1 MESSKTRAQE
11 SVASRRGMN
20 DLQIENPS
28 TLWNLPFLRWLV
40 VINGMVPLLVL
51 ASDGLRNQLGANAVS
66 NALHTT
72 GKLSLLFL
80 LLSLCMTPLR
90 WISGWGGW
98 ISFRRALGLYGF
110 LYAIVHFA
118 IYFSLDREGNLASTI
133 QEMSQRRFLWIGAM
147 GLLLMVP
154 LALTSTQTMIHRLGP
169 RNWKRL
175 HRLAYLIAALGV
187 LHYTMSVKS
196 DVSIP
201 ILYGTVLAGL
211 LLTRVGHSYWFSE
224 RKSRLPTHK
233 ERQPMPGAKRRFW
246 QGALRVVSVDDETP
260 SVKTFRLVSL
270 DGSDLPFTFE
280 AGQYL
285 SLEVQVG
292 GELLRRR
299 YTISS
304 SPNETQYCEITVKRE
319 PLGRVSAYLHDHVA
333 PDDVLQVWAP
343 AGRFVFDRNTSDG
356 VVLLGAGVGITPL
369 MSILRDLCDCKW
381 GGTVYFLYVTKTF
394 DEIIFRRE
402 LERIE
407 DRFPNLRLVISLTQ
421 SSRNHGAPGTWDGE
435 RGRFDQEKLSR
446 YLPGERNTPV
456 YLCGPEQMMRETI
469 ASLIDLGVASDN
481 IHQETFY
488 SGPLEEASRAVD
500 VSSHSN
506 LNGMTS
512 VPIDGRGAVAT
523 ARDCT
528 IQFEKTNIQVDTPSH
543 YSVLDAAESVNVDI
557 PFDCRSGICGQ
568 CRVRLLQGR
577 VQMKCRDAL
586 SATDARE
593 GWILACQSFPNTNC
607 IVDA

>member
-1 MESSKTRAQE
+1 
-11 SVASRRGMN
+11 
-20 DLQIENPS
+20 
-28 TLWNLPFLRWLV
+28 
-40 VINGMVPLLVL
+40 MVPLLIL

-80 LLSLCMTPLR
+80 LLSLGMTPLR
-90 WISGWGGW
+90 WITGWGGW
-98 ISFRRALGLYGF
+98 IGFRRALGLFGF

-133 QEMSQRRFLWIGAM
+133 QEISLRRFLLIGAI

-154 LALTSTQTMIHRLGP
+154 LAITSTQTMIHRLGP

-175 HRLAYLIAALGV
+175 HRMAYLIAALGV
-187 LHYTMSVKS
+187 AHYSMSVKS

-201 ILYGTVLAGL
+201 ILFGSVLAGL
-211 LLTRVGHSYWFSE
+211 LVVRVGHSYWFSE
-224 RKSRLPTHK
+224 RKSRLPSKK
-233 ERQPMPGAKRRFW
+233 EWQPMPGTQRRFW
-246 QGALRVVSVDDETP
+246 QGALRVVSVVDETP
-260 SVKTFRLVSL
+260 SVKTFRLVSR
-270 DGSDLPFTFE
+270 DGSDLPFSFE

-285 SLEVQVG
+285 SLEVKAG

-319 PLGRVSAYLHDHVA
+319 PFGRVSAYLHDHVA
-333 PDDVLQVWAP
+333 PEDVLQVWAP
-343 AGRFVFDRNTSDG
+343 AGKFVFHRNSSDG

-369 MSILRDLCDCKW
+369 MSILRDLCAW
-381 GGTVYFLYVTKTF
+381 NWEGTVYFLYVTKTA
-394 DEIIFRRE
+394 DEIIFREE

-407 DRFPNLRLVISLTQ
+407 NRFPNLRLVVSLTQ
-421 SSRNHGAPGTWDGE
+421 PSTRHGGLDTWNGE
-435 RGRFDQEKLSR
+435 RGRFDREKLSQ
-446 YLPGERNTPV
+446 YLPRERNTPV

-469 ASLIDLGVASDN
+469 TSLVDLGVASDD
-481 IHQETFY
+481 IHQETFH
-488 SGPLEEASRAVD
+488 SGPSEEASRYVD
-500 VSSHSN
+500 VSVQSN
-506 LNGMTS
+506 PSGRNS
-512 VPIDGRGAVAT
+512 APIDGRGTVT
-523 ARDCT
+523 AGKDYT
-528 IQFEKTNIQVDTPSH
+528 IQFERTNIDVDTPAN
-543 YSVLDAAESVNVDI
+543 YSVLDAAESVNVEI

-586 SATDARE
+586 SATDARD
-593 GWILACQSFPNTNC
+593 GWILACQSFPDTNC
-607 IVDA
+607 KVDA